1 MNINLTKYFHNSDS
15 FKFIDLIRSEFD
27 YEILPERLRLLTSI
41 AACQELGL
49 NDKLKGFI
57 NWGIDC
63 GIAIREIY
71 EVLLQGHLFCGYPRA
86 IESFF
91 YFAEIIRERYPDQQ
105 HLDYK
110 SNLDIE
116 RYSKRGHNLAAKIYG
131 KNLDLVLQSIRSL
144 SPELAYGMI
153 NEGYGRIISREGL
166 DIIARELAIVA
177 VLTVYDMP
185 RQLYSHIRG
194 AANVGAE
201 KAQIEAV
208 IKQGRLFADDEIIAR
223 CLSIFEKSLGK

>member
-1 MNINLTKYFHNSDS
+1 MNVNFMKYFYNQESDI
-15 FKFIDLIRSEFD
+15 FIDLVKNEFD
-27 YEILPERLRLLTSI
+27 YRILPERLRLLTSM
-41 AACQELGL
+41 AACQGLGL

-57 NWGIDC
+57 NWGIDY
-63 GIAIREIY
+63 GIDIREIY
-71 EVLLQGHLFCGYPRA
+71 EILLQGYLFCGYPRA

-91 YFAEIIRERYPDQQ
+91 CFAGIILDKYPDQR
-105 HLDYK
+105 HLDLD

-116 RYSKRGHNLAAKIYG
+116 HYSKRGYDLALRIYG
-131 KNLDLVLQSIRSL
+131 KNLDLVLQNIRNL

-177 VLTVYDMP
+177 TLTVCDMP

-194 AANVGAE
+194 AFNVGAD

-208 IKQGRLFADDEIIAR
+208 IKQGRLFASDEIIDR

>member
-1 MNINLTKYFHNSDS
+1 MNIDFVKYFHGSDS
-15 FKFIDLIRSEFD
+15 YKFVDLIKSEFD
-27 YEILPERLRLLTSI
+27 FKILPERLRLLTSI
-41 AACQELGL
+41 AACQALGL

-57 NWGIDC
+57 DWGIDC

-86 IESFF
+86 IESIFC
-91 YFAEIIRERYPDQQ
+91 FAEIMRSRYPDRQ
-105 HLDYK
+105 HLDFEC
-110 SNLDIE
+110 NDDIE
-116 RYSKRGHNLAAKIYG
+116 QCTKRGYNLAAKIYG
-131 KNLDLVLQSIRSL
+131 KNLDLVLQNIRSL

-166 DIIARELAIVA
+166 DIITRELAIVA
-177 VLTVYDMP
+177 ILTVCDMP

-201 KAQIEAV
+201 KAQIGAV
-208 IKQGRLFADDEIIAR
+208 IKQGRLFAGDEIITR
-223 CLSIFEKSLGK
+223 CLSIYEKSLGK